1 MRLSVPLPH
10 LFFFFPSHYFLKHS
24 RMILSFHRQ
33 KVRQCTYYTEICK
46 MFICWGHQKVLLPS
60 MFFPLSYPQICFH
73 YLLCKMGYFRFQ
85 RLLSQNLR
93 IPELTGHGAVK
104 QTGSFMRAGMLPVSP
119 RLPGSMIRQTRPTR
133 TIMER
138 RNLRPRAWP
147 WHGQV
152 HTGC

>member
-93 IPELTGHGAVK
+93 IPELTGHGAMK

-133 TIMER
+133 PSWRGEI
-138 RNLRPRAWP
+138 
-147 WHGQV
+147 
-152 HTGC
+152 